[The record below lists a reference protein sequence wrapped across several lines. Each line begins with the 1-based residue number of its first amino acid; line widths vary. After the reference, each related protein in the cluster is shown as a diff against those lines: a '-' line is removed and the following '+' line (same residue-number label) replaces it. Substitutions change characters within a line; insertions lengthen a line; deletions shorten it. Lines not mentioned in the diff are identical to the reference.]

1 MFSDWTAAG
10 TRNTNIDFDL
20 ESHPLQ
26 VQTDSVFG
34 NGDLLWVRFVKLN
47 FDDGPG
53 INIKFNDPPTYTIG
67 WCSNITNDKFTLPGA
82 DKHKIWTIS
91 KQNGK
96 LQLNGNGVE
105 LFDFNFKES
114 ELDCRTKWAWDFA
127 YIKFMSKDSSTDTAS
142 DMFRQFT
149 KGKQFSTNNC
159 DLYVFRGSD
168 VDIITAK
175 SILYAIYIRLIFTN
189 VCKAVC

>member
-1 MFSDWTAAG
+1 MKKRVIFFKPIRGVLSQ
-10 TRNTNIDFDL
+10 
-20 ESHPLQ
+20 S
-26 VQTDSVFG
+26 
-34 NGDLLWVRFVKLN
+34 
-47 FDDGPG
+47 
-53 INIKFNDPPTYTIG
+53 IKFNNPPTYSIG
-67 WCSNITNDKFTLPGA
+67 RCSNITNEEFTLPGA

-91 KQNGK
+91 KQNDK

-105 LFDFNFKES
+105 LFDFNFEES

-127 YIKFMSKDSSTDTAS
+127 YIKFMSKDSTSSTDTAS

-168 VDIITAK
+168 VDINIITAK
-175 SILYAIYIRLIFTN
+175 SILSS
-189 VCKAVC
+189 